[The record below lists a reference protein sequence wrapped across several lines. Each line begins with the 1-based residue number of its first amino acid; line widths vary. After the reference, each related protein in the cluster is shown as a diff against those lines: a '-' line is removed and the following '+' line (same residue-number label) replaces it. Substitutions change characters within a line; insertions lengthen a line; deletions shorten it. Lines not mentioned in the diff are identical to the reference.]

1 MRETG
6 AWTALAG
13 ATRYE
18 FGMQIRRKALWVVFA
33 TFALPT
39 VFGAAWT
46 PYTGVPEGFSVTY
59 VVISWSLVVQFLL
72 PIAFGCLLADRL
84 PRDRDTRME
93 ELLGTLPAPVGI
105 RLLGKYLGA
114 TLATLV
120 PVVLIWA
127 PGVACVAVESGDPW
141 VLALGV
147 LAFATV
153 NLPGL
158 LFVGA
163 FSVAC
168 PVVLWV
174 PLYQLLY
181 VGYWFWGNLIPTS
194 PTGGNLI
201 PSLSHT
207 ILTPFGEYMASGF
220 FGTGQTT
227 VRATASEGMA
237 SMGLL
242 LGLGALALLCAYA
255 LLRRKEAAA

>member
-1 MRETG
+1 MKERGT
-6 AWTALAG
+6 WSALAG

-18 FGMQIRRKALWVVFA
+18 FGMQVRRKALWVVFA
-33 TFALPT
+33 AFALPT

-46 PYTGVPEGFSVTY
+46 PYTGIPEGFSVTY
-59 VVISWSLVVQFLL
+59 IVISWSLVVQFLL

-84 PRDRDTRME
+84 PRDRHTRTE
-93 ELLGTLPAPVGI
+93 ELLGTLPAPLGS

-127 PGVACVAVESGDPW
+127 PGVAYVAVESGDPW
-141 VLALGV
+141 VLALGL

-174 PLYQLLY
+174 PLYQFLY
-181 VGYWFWGNLIPTS
+181 VGYWFWGNLIPTN

-207 ILTPFGEYMASGF
+207 ILTPLGEYMASGF
-220 FGTGQTT
+220 FDAGETPA
-227 VRATASEGMA
+227 RATVWEGVA

-242 LGLGALALLCAYA
+242 LGLGALALLTAYA
-255 LLRRKEAAA
+255 LLRRREAAA

>member
-1 MRETG
+1 MKGRGT
-6 AWTALAG
+6 WSALAG

-33 TFALPT
+33 AFAIPT

-59 VVISWSLVVQFLL
+59 IVISWSLVVQFLL

-84 PRDRDTRME
+84 PRDRHTRTE
-93 ELLGTLPAPVGI
+93 ELLGTLPAPLGS

-114 TLATLV
+114 TVATLV

-127 PGVACVAVESGDPW
+127 PGVAYVAAESGDPW
-141 VLALGV
+141 VLALG
-147 LAFATV
+147 LFAFATV

-158 LFVGA
+158 LFVAA

-174 PLYQLLY
+174 PLYQFLY

-201 PSLSHT
+201 PSLSNT
-207 ILTPFGEYMASGF
+207 ILTPLGGYMANGF
-220 FGTGQTT
+220 FGTEYMEAQVT
-227 VRATASEGMA
+227 VSEGLA
-237 SMGLL
+237 SMSLL

-255 LLRRKEAAA
+255 LLRRREALV

>member
-1 MRETG
+1 MKGRGT
-6 AWTALAG
+6 WSSFAG

-18 FGMQIRRKALWVVFA
+18 FGMQVRRKALWVVFA
-33 TFALPT
+33 AFALAT
-39 VFGAAWT
+39 IFGVAWT
-46 PYTGVPEGFSVTY
+46 PYTGIPEGFSATY
-59 VVISWSLVVQFLL
+59 VVVSWSLVVQFLL

-84 PRDRDTRME
+84 PRDRHTRTE
-93 ELLGTLPAPVGI
+93 ELLGTLPAPLVS

-127 PGVACVAVESGDPW
+127 PGVAYVAFESGDPR
-141 VLALGV
+141 VLALGL
-147 LAFATV
+147 LAFITV

-174 PLYQLLY
+174 PIYQFLY
-181 VGYWFWGNLIPTS
+181 VGYWFWGNLIPTGFDI
-194 PTGGNLI
+194 PT
-201 PSLSHT
+201 LSHT

-220 FGTGQTT
+220 FGTGQTDA
-227 VRATASEGMA
+227 RATVWEGMA

-242 LGLGALALLCAYA
+242 LGLCALALLVAYA
-255 LLRRKEAAA
+255 LLRGREARR

>member
-1 MRETG
+1 MRGSGT
-6 AWTALAG
+6 WPALAG

-33 TFALPT
+33 AFALPT
-39 VFGAAWT
+39 VFGTAWN
-46 PYTGVPEGFSVTY
+46 PYTGMPEGFSVAY
-59 VVISWSLVVQFLL
+59 IVVSWSLVVQFLL
-72 PIAFGCLLADRL
+72 PIAFGCLLADRF
-84 PRDRDTRME
+84 PRDRHTRTE
-93 ELLGTLPAPVGI
+93 ELLGTLPAPLGS
-105 RLLGKYLGA
+105 RLLGKYFGA

-141 VLALGV
+141 ALPLGLLV
-147 LAFATV
+147 FATV

-168 PVVLWV
+168 PIVLWV
-174 PLYQLLY
+174 PLYQFLY

-194 PTGGNLI
+194 PTGGNII

-227 VRATASEGMA
+227 VRATVLEGMA
-237 SMGLL
+237 SMSLL
-242 LGLGALALLCAYA
+242 LGLGAAALLCAYA